1 MAQPARTMP
10 PALLLDTHAWV
21 WWLRGPAGGSQLSAQ
36 EVDALDA
43 LPIEQRPALCD
54 ISLWEVAM
62 LVDLGRLQFDR
73 PLADWL
79 ALACSAVEVLPVSVA
94 VAAEVA
100 ALPASFHRDPADR
113 LIVAAARV
121 HGLSLLSRDGKIQQS
136 GLVSIWTPS
145 PAPTP

>member
-1 MAQPARTMP
+1 MP
-10 PALLLDTHAWV
+10 LALLDTHAWV

-36 EVDALDA
+36 EAAALDA
-43 LPIEQRPALCD
+43 LPFEQRPALCD
-54 ISLWEVAM
+54 ISLWEVAT
-62 LVDLGRLQFDR
+62 LVDLGRLQLDR

-113 LIVAAARV
+113 LIVATARV
-121 HGLSLLSRDGKIQQS
+121 HGLPLLSRDGKIQQS
-136 GLVSIWTPS
+136 GLAPIWTP
-145 PAPTP
+145 PAVPAS